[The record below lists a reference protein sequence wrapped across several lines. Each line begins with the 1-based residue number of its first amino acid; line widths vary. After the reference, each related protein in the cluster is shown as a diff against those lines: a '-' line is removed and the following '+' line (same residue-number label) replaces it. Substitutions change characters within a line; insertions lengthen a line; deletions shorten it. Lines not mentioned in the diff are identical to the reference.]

1 MGVQLDW
8 RPRSELDA
16 DPLRPVD
23 GTGSGCCLS
32 GPSRPHTLTL
42 TLNLTLTLTL
52 TLSQRYFHSLILS
65 TMTRSCPVPDRDWDP
80 GTQSQTQILPSWGS
94 QSRGDTDAESQEP
107 QGEVTAELMGEALV
121 RPEGYPGRLLGGGRV
136 RAETSRMMV
145 LIKRRG
151 GVRGLQANNTT
162 M

>member
-1 MGVQLDW
+1 MYWFVSHPGVRMRAGLCRARRGWGVGVQLDW

-80 GTQSQTQILPSWGS
+80 GTQSG
-94 QSRGDTDAESQEP
+94 
-107 QGEVTAELMGEALV
+107 V
-121 RPEGYPGRLLGGGRV
+121 RPRSYPHGAPNLGVTQMQRV
-136 RAETSRMMV
+136 RNH
-145 LIKRRG
+145 RG
-151 GVRGLQANNTT
+151 KSLLS
-162 M
+162 